1 MKKVYMTMLT
11 LASLSGFAQTTPCS
25 TVVVND
31 TEEQNGTFINGNNG
45 QRAAADIPIA
55 AEQEITISQIKVTL
69 ASKEIPTFIHFR
81 FYDNVLS
88 VPEDP
93 EVQPG
98 FIPNETLFDVTNTT
112 VGEAVEIAYDEMHD
126 FYIRNITVNLATPIV
141 LHGNDVE
148 DRYWMGVLSD
158 ARAWASTAHFET
170 GEGVV
175 GESLAMGG
183 NSDWFQLTN
192 LEQVYELTAEC
203 NFLGTSEF
211 SRKLVSL
218 YPNPAIDVINISLPE
233 GLGVKNTSV
242 YTVAGQL
249 VHETAGDVQQINVT
263 PLAKGV
269 YVVKVAAA
277 NNAVYNNK
285 FIKN

>member
-1 MKKVYMTMLT
+1 MKKVYMTVLA
-11 LASLSGFAQTTPCS
+11 LASLTGFAQTTTCN
-25 TVVVND
+25 TVVIND
-31 TEEQNGTFINGNNG
+31 TEEQNGTFISGQQG
-45 QRAAADIPIA
+45 QRAAADIPITA
-55 AEQEITISQIKVTL
+55 GQEITISQIKVTL
-69 ASKEIPTFIHFR
+69 ASKEVPTYINFR
-81 FYDNVLS
+81 FYDNILG

-93 EVQPG
+93 EVASSYV
-98 FIPNETLFDVTNTT
+98 PNETLFDVTNTT
-112 VGEAVEIAYDEMHD
+112 VGEFEVLAYDEMHD
-126 FYIRNITVNLATPIV
+126 FYIRNITVNLAEPIH
-141 LHGNDVE
+141 LNGDDVE

-158 ARAWASTAHFET
+158 ANAWASTAHYLT
-170 GEGVV
+170 GEDVV
-175 GESLAMGG
+175 GESLAMGAG
-183 NSDWFQLTN
+183 EWFQLKN

-211 SRKLVSL
+211 NKRLVSL
-218 YPNPAIDVINISLPE
+218 SPNPATDVINISLPD
-233 GLGVKNTSV
+233 GVGVKNTSV

-249 VHETAGDVQQINVT
+249 VHETAGDAQQIDVA